1 MTMIFH
7 LTVVTLILVLW
18 KYIDFILSRI
28 ISYFTKCEVRI
39 GGVGFVRLEDVTIRI
54 AWLSIHID
62 VISLKRDSAHPTR
75 FGILELE
82 DVRIEAEK
90 NEVTSSTSSTTTAS
104 GTSSRKIWLQRFT
117 RFAQYCGLVINRVH
131 IVVMNTIP
139 ECLLHVTID
148 ELSLETFRSREG
160 WQFETSC
167 SLIQGKLL
175 RRNSKSERSLLAEV
189 SMPFQLSL
197 DIDKDYVDNV
207 ALRISTP
214 SFAFTDDF
222 LMVVES
228 CLSGEKKEGQDP
240 TTPAEDVAIQ
250 KDSFLS
256 KLLSLNIDIRS
267 ISLKYTVTSGTESRY
282 ITTNIKQIQAT
293 RTSFQILELIIAD
306 QLLRSEIRLNW
317 IQYEQL
323 DTDQERI
330 RRSAIDGISAKVSM
344 HDLHWWK
351 GSVEKQERILER
363 FRRRQGSEASFKN
376 EKPPEKK
383 RISIEVSD
391 LTTEILDFDYQRSQM
406 KLGFLSFEKSTVP
419 LEDSQEYEL
428 SLELLFFGSMVPDS
442 GVDPP
447 PQFEMHRW
455 GESVFIG
462 ALIIQW
468 KVTDSLTGR
477 LIDVTCGCDDFKF
490 EWSDLLARQIEGIL
504 IFGRSGADP
513 NIKRA
518 GSEKILAIQVSMNR
532 VAVLVDVSSKT
543 SNKAYAALTASKLE
557 FITEDVRKERI
568 LKIEMIRGATGIR
581 NSADFIYLA
590 DIFESER
597 IRPQEED
604 KESEKPT
611 TSPTRRWSQ
620 LEREKNYREERA
632 QRERGS
638 EYKQFISM
646 DSLEILVDREAPVID
661 KISIFTPNEV
671 YLAWSPQLHLIAF
684 HAWKSVRKTCQHLP
698 KPSTRKVPRK
708 KHLILTATDFVEVQI
723 ELARNHRMFWQGEK
737 FNFERFDSQMRM
749 STEMLYILMNEQ
761 KIISVLNP
769 CILVQ
774 THDEMMSQSRAAFAT
789 LQAETNRI
797 WNWTADKFLFRLP
810 FDFNFAEIF
819 TEFSNIIKW
828 IKVVHEV
835 KKSEFTEQSPLPS
848 DVRIE
853 FQEVCLE
860 LEDDEFEN
868 RLKLA
873 AQLKED
879 EVYEREKRD
888 EAMDE
893 QLANLKKMGTF
904 LSKETLEKIRRRLF
918 EKNSDI
924 YIHRWNVT
932 EISDAP
938 LFLSKWKGW
947 SMRAFA
953 DLSLHGTEKC
963 IQMMKSFD
971 PLSPIPE
978 QKYSTLWARAV
989 EFDVD
994 EWTVT
999 FKDYPMKYLDI
1010 KDLHFFGTLVAAES
1024 IADDGRCLREC
1035 TIPLPDP
1042 FPTHTV
1048 QRNMS
1053 PLKFYY
1059 DLQCASTEYNC
1070 TYGPCWEPCLSMI
1083 SLVWN
1088 SISAPSFDPSQPLPF
1103 WDKMRFLL
1111 HGKLLWSSE
1120 KIVTTMLASN
1130 DPYNETETVEML
1142 WEDFGLDWAL
1152 GEIRIKSGLKIFLR
1166 TASRYDDSQ
1175 ILSLPDVRLKV
1186 LLGWECSGDPHE
1198 HHAVQLCA
1206 PDKLPH
1212 YSSTEEHDSYRQFR
1226 SSCVNVTLNFD
1237 VSPGSCTSNEKMP
1250 NLLLYSNTFR
1260 WIEQFLKSLTTK
1272 NRNVRRGKVFG
1283 NRVLLKPQLSKHF
1296 GKLQFSFSLPKVL
1309 VTYWMSHSSSYGF
1322 RVFSDGLQ
1330 LTASFRQTVQHSS
1343 VNREMNVQRRKIYTW
1358 STHHMTCTWWATQ
1371 IHVYGGESRPPSD
1384 GSPSEDTFLLGFGR
1398 VQYARETFP
1407 GKDVPLH
1414 KVTAFDLK
1422 MAWTAENRDACLTIA
1437 DGVHR
1442 AHMLRRILSNDAVKT
1457 LNVHLE
1463 ETVEPKDPT
1472 PKKETKTHRRGYSVT
1487 ETNPW
1492 MLTQLIDEVGTKLV
1506 AHCEQASDVPID
1518 SLIGVHQSTMDDVKL
1533 LNWQIDL
1540 FNSQLVLKGC
1550 ERDGFL
1556 LVCAAKSQ
1564 LLQNFHRNVW
1574 KRSLLLSK
1582 KSWSAKLSGMQY
1594 FAPISLSASGTNNK
1608 EKFRWLPR
1616 EVIDEKSQDTGGFAD
1631 DFVQKF
1637 TATGEAVGGVV
1648 QTEEESAVQ
1657 LQRIV
1662 SRCSCQIYFCYFS
1675 DELKTD
1681 SSEDISVPPQI
1692 DPKHQSLNTDAIG
1705 IDVLTLKH
1713 NMLEATSNSEQ
1724 YEMVVDIVNNLA
1736 LFVDPIKKEMGEKR
1750 RRLRFEC
1757 QLMGMAE
1764 MRAKIMRYQS
1774 ELREIVSLGRYLERQ
1789 LFYLSNEENTNN
1801 TSNEK
1806 IEYTEDQLIQEAEET
1821 KQRMLT
1827 VSEKLATYIS
1837 SYKQRQVNQ
1846 VKEFDEGKNAK
1857 KGVEVIR
1864 RFEVCF
1870 EDCIWKLTESDGQI
1884 ALAQTQIRNFLYTR
1898 TVRDSNCGDHLF
1910 EVGSVRITNLL
1921 PDTIYKHAL
1930 HRDETRQT
1938 RQPAI
1943 RLYVR
1948 DMPPVGGISVKEH
1961 FELNIAPMVAEITHR
1976 LFDKMMRFFFPGRNI
1991 HANDSL
1997 DGGDDESSSTFSFT
2011 RKIASTLSMRSN
2023 KSASE
2028 KLGLQ
2033 KSLYEKDDIDRMKE
2047 RADKVNH
2054 FMYIKIPEV
2063 SFVVSYKGNKDK
2075 NLIDV
2080 NQFNFIFPLCEYHE
2094 QNWTWLDLALAV
2106 KQRCKRVLVQQFMKQ
2121 KLLRNRISNFSIEPT
2136 PQGVSE
2142 DEKKRIAVGITTSDQ
2157 KSLKTPK

>member
-1 MTMIFH
+1 MIVLLSL
-7 LTVVTLILVLW
+7 LTVFLIFLS
-18 KYIDFILSRI
+18 YIDVILSWI
-28 ISYFTKCEVRI
+28 FSFVTKSHVRI
-39 GGVGFVRLEDVTIRI
+39 GGVGFVQLRDVTIKI
-54 AWLSIHID
+54 SWLSIHID
-62 VISLKRDSAHPTR
+62 VISLSRDRAHPTR
-75 FGILELE
+75 FCVLRFD

-90 NEVTSSTSSTTTAS
+90 NVQWYGKVEEVEDPSKMIKLNIWTS
-104 GTSSRKIWLQRFT
+104 RFT
-117 RFAQYCGLVINRVH
+117 RIAQYCGLVVNRVH

-139 ECLLHVTID
+139 DCLLHVTID

-167 SLIQGKLL
+167 SLIQAKLL
-175 RRNSKSERSLLAEV
+175 RRGRNSGSLLAEL

-197 DIDKDYVDNV
+197 DIDKDVVDNV
-207 ALRISTP
+207 ALRISSP
-214 SFAFTDDF
+214 AIAFSDDF
-222 LMVVES
+222 FEVFSSWTGYTER
-228 CLSGEKKEGQDP
+228 SGSAELK
-240 TTPAEDVAIQ
+240 TP
-250 KDSFLS
+250 L
-256 KLLSLNIDIRS
+256 KLLQMTVVIHSFS
-267 ISLKYTVTSGTESRY
+267 IKYTTNNRY
-282 ITTNIKQIQAT
+282 ITAGIKQIQFT
-293 RTSFQILELIIAD
+293 RNLETSILVISELNIAD
-306 QLLRSEIRLNW
+306 QLLRSELKLTMIKF
-317 IQYEQL
+317 E
-323 DTDQERI
+323 T
-330 RRSAIDGISAKVSM
+330 AVKT
-344 HDLHWWK
+344 LHC
-351 GSVEKQERILER
+351 SVEGVHAKLAFHDVQWWNKSLKELQRISGH
-363 FRRRQGSEASFKN
+363 QGSSGGS
-376 EKPPEKK
+376 
-383 RISIEVSD
+383 RGS
-391 LTTEILDFDYQRSQM
+391 DYQIFLEFCDLSAEIVDFESHRSWF
-406 KLGFLSFEKSTVP
+406 KLGFLTFEKSNET
-419 LEDSQEYEL
+419 STQFEL
-428 SLELLFFGSMVPDS
+428 GIEMLFFGSQD
-442 GVDPP
+442 DPESLQ
-447 PQFEMHRW
+447 QFEYHEW
-455 GESVFIG
+455 GETLFIG
-462 ALIIQW
+462 AFIAQW
-468 KVTDSLTGR
+468 KKLSKKNLLDITV
-477 LIDVTCGCDDFKF
+477 GCDDVKF
-490 EWSDLLARQIEGIL
+490 EWSDQLARQIEGVIHGIL
-504 IFGRSGADP
+504 GAEHSA
-513 NIKRA
+513 NGEEA
-518 GSEKILAIQVSMNR
+518 GNLCLAVQVSANR
-532 VAVLVDVSSKT
+532 LAVLVNAT
-543 SNKAYAALTASKLE
+543 NKSYAALCASKLE
-557 FITEDVRKERI
+557 FITDNWQKDGL
-568 LKIEMIRGATGIR
+568 LKMEMMRGATGIR
-581 NSADFIYLA
+581 EDTEDHVLLA
-590 DIFESER
+590 DIFESQR
-597 IRPQEED
+597 VVEEAA
-604 KESEKPT
+604 EIHS
-611 TSPTRRWSQ
+611 SPTRRWSH
-620 LEREKNYREERA
+620 LERERVYKEEREKRA
-632 QRERGS
+632 NQFEFKF
-638 EYKQFISM
+638 KQFITVNT
-646 DSLEILVDREAPVID
+646 LEFLIDKQSSVID
-661 KISIFTPNEV
+661 KISVFTSSEV
-671 YLAWSPQLHLIAF
+671 FLAWSPQLHLIVFDAY
-684 HAWKSVRKTCQHLP
+684 KSVKKTVQLLSFP
-698 KPSTRKVPRK
+698 NPSTLTRKVPRK
-708 KHLILTATDFVEVQI
+708 KHIILTAENFVEVQL
-723 ELARNHRMFWQGEK
+723 ELARNNRMFWQGEK
-737 FNFERFDSQMRM
+737 FRLERLDNQMRM
-749 STEMLYILMNEQ
+749 NTEILYVMLNEQ
-761 KIISVLNP
+761 RIISVLNP
-769 CILVQ
+769 TITVQ
-774 THDEMMSQSRAAFAT
+774 NSDDLMTQSRSAFAT
-789 LQAETNRI
+789 LSSATNKVWI
-797 WNWTADKFLFRLP
+797 WSADKFMFRLP
-810 FDFNFAEIF
+810 FNFDFAQIF
-819 TEFSNIIKW
+819 DEFLQIIKW

-835 KKSEFTEQSPLPS
+835 KKKEFTEASPLPS

-853 FQEVCLE
+853 FLEVWLE

-868 RLKLA
+868 RLKLS

-879 EVYEREKRD
+879 EVYESERR
-888 EAMDE
+888 E
-893 QLANLKKMGTF
+893 QLLEERLFNLKKTAPF
-904 LSKETLEKIRRRLF
+904 LSKEMIEAIKNSLI
-918 EKNSDI
+918 EKNSEI
-924 YIHRWNVT
+924 YIERWKMT
-932 EISDAP
+932 EVSDSP

-947 SMRAFA
+947 NMRAFA
-953 DLSLHGTEKC
+953 DVTLHGTEKC
-963 IQMMKSFD
+963 IQMMKAFD

-978 QKYSTLWARAV
+978 QNYSTLWARAV

-1024 IADDGRCLREC
+1024 LSEDGRSLREC
-1035 TIPLPDP
+1035 VIPLPEP
-1042 FPTHTV
+1042 FPTHSV
-1048 QRNMS
+1048 WKNMS
-1053 PLKFYY
+1053 PIKFYY

-1088 SISAPSFDPSQPLPF
+1088 NISAPSKDPSQPLPF

-1120 KIVTTMLASN
+1120 KLVTTMLAST

-1175 ILSLPDVRLKV
+1175 ILSLPDVRLKI
-1186 LLGWECSGDPHE
+1186 LLGWECGGDPHE
-1198 HHAVQLCA
+1198 HHGVQLCS
-1206 PDKLPH
+1206 PQRLPH

-1237 VSPGSCTSNEKMP
+1237 VSPGSCTSKDKMP

-1272 NRNVRRGKVFG
+1272 NRNVRRGTVFG

-1309 VTYWMSHSSSYGF
+1309 VTYWMSHSSPYGF
-1322 RVFSDGLQ
+1322 QVFSDGLQ
-1330 LTASFRQTVQHSS
+1330 LTSSFRQTVSHSS
-1343 VNREMNVQRRKIYTW
+1343 VNREMNVQRRKVYSW

-1371 IHVYGGESRPPSD
+1371 IHVYGETSRPPTD

-1422 MAWTAENRDACLTIA
+1422 MAWTAQNRDACLTIA

-1442 AHMLRRILSNDAVKT
+1442 AHMLRRILSNDAVKR

-1463 ETVEPKDPT
+1463 EASDTPKDPS
-1472 PKKETKTHRRGYSVT
+1472 PKKKEEKTHRRGYSVT
-1487 ETNPW
+1487 EANPW

-1518 SLIGVHQSTMDDVKL
+1518 SLLGVHQSTMDDVKL

-1556 LVCAAKSQ
+1556 LVCAAKTQ

-1582 KSWSAKLSGMQY
+1582 KSWSAKISGMQY
-1594 FAPISLSASGTNNK
+1594 FAPISATGTNK

-1616 EVIDEKSQDTGGFAD
+1616 EVIDEKSQQDTSGFAD

-1637 TATGEAVGGVV
+1637 TAAGEAVGGVV
-1648 QTEEESAVQ
+1648 QSEAPDESEEKVQ

-1675 DELKTD
+1675 DELKTE
-1681 SSEDISVPPQI
+1681 SNEDISVPPQL
-1692 DPKHQSLNTDAIG
+1692 DPKHQSLNPDAVG

-1736 LFVDPIKKEMGEKR
+1736 LFVDPYKKEMGEKR

-1757 QLMGMAE
+1757 QIME
-1764 MRAKIMRYQS
+1764 MVELRAKIMRYQS
-1774 ELREIVSLGRYLERQ
+1774 ELREIVSLGRFLERQ
-1789 LFYLSNEENTNN
+1789 LFYLSNGN
-1801 TSNEK
+1801 SNSMNGSHCEQPV
-1806 IEYTEDQLIQEAEET
+1806 EYTEDQLVLEAEDT

-1837 SYKQRQVNQ
+1837 CYKQRQVNR
-1846 VKEFDEGKNAK
+1846 VKEFDEKSAK
-1857 KGVEVIR
+1857 KGMEVVR

-1870 EDCIWKLTESDGQI
+1870 EDCTWKLTESDGQI

-1921 PDTIYKHAL
+1921 PDSIYKHAL
-1930 HRDETRQT
+1930 HRDETRLS

-1943 RLYVR
+1943 RLFVR

-1991 HANDSL
+1991 HTNDNL
-1997 DGGDDESSSTFSFT
+1997 DHEEEVSTFSFT

-2028 KLGLQ
+2028 KLMLQ
-2033 KSLYEKDDIDRMKE
+2033 KSLHEKDDIDRMKE

-2106 KQRCKRVLVQQFMKQ
+2106 KQHCKRVLVQQFMKQ
-2121 KLLRNRISNFSIEPT
+2121 KLLRNRISNFSIDPI

-2142 DEKKRIAVGITTSDQ
+2142 DEKKRIAVGITTYDQ
-2157 KSLKTPK
+2157 KTLKAPK

>member
-1 MTMIFH
+1 MIVLFTA
-7 LTVVTLILVLW
+7 LTLLFILW

-28 ISYFTKCEVRI
+28 ISLITKWEVRI
-39 GGVGFVRLEDVTIRI
+39 GGVGFVRLNDVSIRV
-54 AWLSIHID
+54 AWLFIHIN
-62 VISLKRDSAHPTR
+62 VISLRRDPTHPTR
-75 FGILELE
+75 FCILRLD

-90 NEVTSSTSSTTTAS
+90 SPGRPSTERKTRMNEKQWT
-104 GTSSRKIWLQRFT
+104 QRFT
-117 RFAQYCGLVINRVH
+117 RLAQYCGLVINRVH
-131 IVVMNTIP
+131 IVVMDTIP

-148 ELSLETFRSREG
+148 EWSLETFRSREG

-175 RRNSKSERSLLAEV
+175 RRNSRSGSLLAEL

-197 DIDKDYVDNV
+197 DIDKELIEHVS
-207 ALRISTP
+207 LRISTP

-222 LMVVES
+222 LAVIENISSERKKNPPEEIEAKRNWKDVMAES
-228 CLSGEKKEGQDP
+228 
-240 TTPAEDVAIQ
+240 IQ
-250 KDSFLS
+250 V
-256 KLLSLNIDIRS
+256 NIDVRS
-267 ISLKYTVTSGTESRY
+267 ISLKYTVSNGNECRYMTS
-282 ITTNIKQIQAT
+282 NIKQIIAT
-293 RTSFQILELIIAD
+293 RSSLSVTELNIAD
-306 QLLRSEIRLNW
+306 QLLRSEIRLTS
-317 IQYEQL
+317 IQLEV
-323 DTDQERI
+323 QEAMR
-330 RRSAIDGISAKVSM
+330 AGIEGIHAKISF
-344 HDLHWWK
+344 HDVQWWK
-351 GSVEKQERILER
+351 NMLEKQEAIRKLIES
-363 FRRRQGSEASFKN
+363 RR
-376 EKPPEKK
+376 EKEKK
-383 RISIEVSD
+383 QEDPKNILIEVSD
-391 LTTEILDFDYQRSQM
+391 FSCDILDFDYQKSQM
-406 KLGFLSFEKSTVP
+406 KMGFLSFEKAEQQFEIGV
-419 LEDSQEYEL
+419 
-428 SLELLFFGSMVPDS
+428 ELLFFGSTTEA
-442 GVDPP
+442 
-447 PQFEMHRW
+447 PQFEVHRW
-455 GESVFIG
+455 GESVFVG
-462 ALIIQW
+462 AVIVQW
-468 KVTDSLTGR
+468 KQVDV
-477 LIDVTCGCDDFKF
+477 IDITVGCDDLKF
-490 EWSDLLARQIEGIL
+490 EWSDRLARQIEGI
-504 IFGRSGADP
+504 IQGMFGEPKEPSVPSRKKEEA
-513 NIKRA
+513 
-518 GSEKILAIQVSMNR
+518 KIIAIQVSANR
-532 VAVLVDVSSKT
+532 IAALLDVSNESF
-543 SNKAYAALTASKLE
+543 AALTSSKLE
-557 FITEDVRKERI
+557 FITDNWTKDRR
-568 LKIEMIRGATGIR
+568 LKMELVRGATGIR
-581 NSADFIYLA
+581 NGKDHLYLA

-597 IRPQEED
+597 IRPQNEE
-604 KESEKPT
+604 EKRG
-611 TSPTRRWSQ
+611 SPTRRWSQ
-620 LEREKNYREERA
+620 LERERAYREERES
-632 QRERGS
+632 REHGPAV
-638 EYKQFISM
+638 KQFIS
-646 DSLEILVDREAPVID
+646 VDTFEVTIDRQAPVID
-661 KISIFTPNEV
+661 KISVFTPSELF
-671 YLAWSPQLHLIAF
+671 LAWSPQLHLIFLHAF
-684 HAWKSVRKTCQHLP
+684 KSIKKSLKLP
-698 KPSTRKVPRK
+698 SGKPAIRQVPRK
-708 KHLILTATDFVEVQI
+708 KHIILNADEFVEVQI

-737 FNFERFDSQMRM
+737 FSLERFENQMRM
-749 STEMLYILMNEQ
+749 TSEMLYILLNEQ
-761 KIISVLNP
+761 KIISVRNP
-769 CILVQ
+769 TITVQ
-774 THDEMMSQSRAAFAT
+774 NQDEVMSQSRVAFAN
-789 LQAETNRI
+789 LASNVNKVWI
-797 WNWTADKFLFRLP
+797 WAADKFLFRLP

-828 IKVVHEV
+828 IKVVHGIQ
-835 KKSEFTEQSPLPS
+835 KSEFTEKSPLPS

-853 FQEVCLE
+853 FHEVCLE

-879 EVYEREKRD
+879 EVYESERR
-888 EAMDE
+888 E
-893 QLANLKKMGTF
+893 QLLEDRLFNLKKTAPF
-904 LSKETLEKIRRRLF
+904 LSKEMIENMKNLLIQ
-918 EKNSDI
+918 KNSEI
-924 YIHRWNVT
+924 YIERWKMT

-953 DLSLHGTEKC
+953 DISLHGTEKC
-963 IQMMKSFD
+963 IQLMKSFD
-971 PLSPIPE
+971 PLSPIPD

-1010 KDLHFFGTLVAAES
+1010 KDLHFFGTLVGAES
-1024 IADDGRCLREC
+1024 LSEDGRSLREC
-1035 TIPLPDP
+1035 TIPLPAP

-1088 SISAPSFDPSQPLPF
+1088 SISAPSMDPSQPLPF

-1186 LLGWECSGDPHE
+1186 LLGWECGGDPHE

-1206 PDKLPH
+1206 PHRLPH

-1343 VNREMNVQRRKIYTW
+1343 VNREMNVQRRKVYSW

-1371 IHVYGGESRPPSD
+1371 IHVYGGDSRPPSD

-1463 ETVEPKDPT
+1463 ETVDPKPKDPT
-1472 PKKETKTHRRGYSVT
+1472 PKKEEKTHRRGYSVT

-1594 FAPISLSASGTNNK
+1594 FAPISLSSTGANK

-1616 EVIDEKSQDTGGFAD
+1616 EVIDDKTQDTSGFAD

-1648 QTEEESAVQ
+1648 QSEVPDSEENIQ

-1681 SSEDISVPPQI
+1681 SSEDISVPPQV
-1692 DPKHQSLNTDAIG
+1692 DPKHQTLDTDAIG

-1736 LFVDPIKKEMGEKR
+1736 LFVDPNKKEMGEKR

-1789 LFYLSNEENTNN
+1789 LFYLNNNQQQEGTTNEQLV
-1801 TSNEK
+1801 
-1806 IEYTEDQLIQEAEET
+1806 EYTEEQLVQEAEET

-1827 VSEKLATYIS
+1827 VSERLATYIS

-1846 VKEFDEGKNAK
+1846 VKEYDEKRLYM
-1857 KGVEVIR
+1857 EVDGER
-1864 RFEVCF
+1864 WA
-1870 EDCIWKLTESDGQI
+1870 DCPGADPDSQ
-1884 ALAQTQIRNFLYTR
+1884 FLYTR

-1921 PDTIYKHAL
+1921 PDSIYKHAL
-1930 HRDETRQT
+1930 HRDETRHS

-1976 LFDKMMRFFFPGRNI
+1976 LFDKMMRFFFPGRNVYT
-1991 HANDSL
+1991 NDSL
-1997 DGGDDESSSTFSFT
+1997 EGDEDNGSTFSFT

-2028 KLGLQ
+2028 KLMLQ

-2106 KQRCKRVLVQQFMKQ
+2106 KQQCKRVLLQQFMRQ
-2121 KLLRNRISNFSIEPT
+2121 KLLRNRISNFSIDPI

-2157 KSLKTPK
+2157 KSLKAPK

>member
-1 MTMIFH
+1 MD
-7 LTVVTLILVLW
+7 VL
-18 KYIDFILSRI
+18 
-28 ISYFTKCEVRI
+28 EV
-39 GGVGFVRLEDVTIRI
+39 
-54 AWLSIHID
+54 
-62 VISLKRDSAHPTR
+62 
-75 FGILELE
+75 
-82 DVRIEAEK
+82 
-90 NEVTSSTSSTTTAS
+90 
-104 GTSSRKIWLQRFT
+104 
-117 RFAQYCGLVINRVH
+117 
-131 IVVMNTIP
+131 
-139 ECLLHVTID
+139 LL
-148 ELSLETFRSREG
+148 
-160 WQFETSC
+160 
-167 SLIQGKLL
+167 
-175 RRNSKSERSLLAEV
+175 
-189 SMPFQLSL
+189 
-197 DIDKDYVDNV
+197 
-207 ALRISTP
+207 
-214 SFAFTDDF
+214 
-222 LMVVES
+222 
-228 CLSGEKKEGQDP
+228 
-240 TTPAEDVAIQ
+240 
-250 KDSFLS
+250 
-256 KLLSLNIDIRS
+256 
-267 ISLKYTVTSGTESRY
+267 
-282 ITTNIKQIQAT
+282 
-293 RTSFQILELIIAD
+293 
-306 QLLRSEIRLNW
+306 
-317 IQYEQL
+317 
-323 DTDQERI
+323 
-330 RRSAIDGISAKVSM
+330 
-344 HDLHWWK
+344 
-351 GSVEKQERILER
+351 
-363 FRRRQGSEASFKN
+363 
-376 EKPPEKK
+376 
-383 RISIEVSD
+383 
-391 LTTEILDFDYQRSQM
+391 
-406 KLGFLSFEKSTVP
+406 
-419 LEDSQEYEL
+419 
-428 SLELLFFGSMVPDS
+428 
-442 GVDPP
+442 
-447 PQFEMHRW
+447 
-455 GESVFIG
+455 
-462 ALIIQW
+462 
-468 KVTDSLTGR
+468 
-477 LIDVTCGCDDFKF
+477 
-490 EWSDLLARQIEGIL
+490 
-504 IFGRSGADP
+504 
-513 NIKRA
+513 
-518 GSEKILAIQVSMNR
+518 
-532 VAVLVDVSSKT
+532 
-543 SNKAYAALTASKLE
+543 
-557 FITEDVRKERI
+557 
-568 LKIEMIRGATGIR
+568 
-581 NSADFIYLA
+581 
-590 DIFESER
+590 
-597 IRPQEED
+597 
-604 KESEKPT
+604 
-611 TSPTRRWSQ
+611 
-620 LEREKNYREERA
+620 
-632 QRERGS
+632 
-638 EYKQFISM
+638 
-646 DSLEILVDREAPVID
+646 DREAPVID

-684 HAWKSVRKTCQHLP
+684 HAWKSVRKTFQHLP

-789 LQAETNRI
+789 LQAEANKI
-797 WNWTADKFLFRLP
+797 WNWSADKFLFRLP

-835 KKSEFTEQSPLPS
+835 QKSGFTEQSPLPS

-1774 ELREIVSLGRYLERQ
+1774 QLREIVSLGRYLERQ
-1789 LFYLSNEENTNN
+1789 LFYLSNEENTM
-1801 TSNEK
+1801 EK

>member
-1 MTMIFH
+1 MIFH

-75 FGILELE
+75 FGILVLE

-90 NEVTSSTSSTTTAS
+90 NDVTSTSSSSTTS

-117 RFAQYCGLVINRVH
+117 RLAQYCGLVINRVH

-228 CLSGEKKEGQDP
+228 CLSRRMTSQAP
-240 TTPAEDVAIQ
+240 SEDVVAIQ
-250 KDSFLS
+250 EDSFLS

-282 ITTNIKQIQAT
+282 VTTNIKQIQAT

-306 QLLRSEIRLNW
+306 QLLRSEIRLNS

-351 GSVEKQERILER
+351 VSVEKQERILER
-363 FRRRQGSEASFKN
+363 LRFRRGSEASF
-376 EKPPEKK
+376 EYSEKK
-383 RISIEVSD
+383 RRIAIEVSD
-391 LTTEILDFDYQRSQM
+391 LTMEILDFDYQRSQM

-419 LEDSQEYEL
+419 QEDSQEYEL
-428 SLELLFFGSMVPDS
+428 SLELLFFGSIFPEL
-442 GVDPP
+442 GQIPVDL

-468 KVTDSLTGR
+468 KVTGS

-490 EWSDLLARQIEGIL
+490 EWSDRLASHIEGIL
-504 IFGRSGADP
+504 IFGRSGAEA
-513 NIKRA
+513 NIKKD
-518 GSEKILAIQVSMNR
+518 GPEKILALQVSMNR
-532 VAVLVDVSSKT
+532 VAVLVDVASKT
-543 SNKAYAALTASKLE
+543 SNKSYSALTASKLE
-557 FITEDVRKERI
+557 FVTEDVRNERI

-581 NSADFIYLA
+581 NSGLNEELYLA

-597 IRPQEED
+597 VKPKEED
-604 KESEKPT
+604 EEEKQT

-638 EYKQFISM
+638 EYKQFVSM
-646 DSLEILVDREAPVID
+646 DVLEVLLDREAPVID

-684 HAWKSVRKTCQHLP
+684 HAWKSVRKTFQHLP

-789 LQAETNRI
+789 LQAEANKI
-797 WNWTADKFLFRLP
+797 WNWSADKFLFRLP

-835 KKSEFTEQSPLPS
+835 QKSGFTEQSPLPS

-1774 ELREIVSLGRYLERQ
+1774 QLREIVSLGRYLERQ
-1789 LFYLSNEENTNN
+1789 LFYLSNEENTM
-1801 TSNEK
+1801 EK

>member
-1 MTMIFH
+1 MSKFDRENPKIRHIFG
-7 LTVVTLILVLW
+7 LR
-18 KYIDFILSRI
+18 YIDFILSRI

-75 FGILELE
+75 FGILVLE

-90 NEVTSSTSSTTTAS
+90 NEVTSSGTSS

-175 RRNSKSERSLLAEV
+175 RRNSRSERSLLAEV

-222 LMVVES
+222 LGIVES
-228 CLSGEKKEGQDP
+228 CLSREKEKAP
-240 TTPAEDVAIQ
+240 SEDVVV
-250 KDSFLS
+250 KEDSFLS

-351 GSVEKQERILER
+351 GSVEKQKGILETFR
-363 FRRRQGSEASFKN
+363 FRRSGGSEASFKT

-383 RISIEVSD
+383 SIAIEISD

-406 KLGFLSFEKSTVP
+406 KLGFLSFEKSSEP
-419 LEDSQEYEL
+419 LPGDMEHQESYEL
-428 SLELLFFGSMVPDS
+428 SLELLFFGSIFPDS
-442 GVDPP
+442 PDL

-462 ALIIQW
+462 ALIIEW
-468 KVTDSLTGR
+468 KVTDSLTGS

-490 EWSDLLARQIEGIL
+490 EWSDRLARQIEGIL
-504 IFGRSGADP
+504 IFGGSGADP
-513 NIKRA
+513 NITKNEP
-518 GSEKILAIQVSMNR
+518 EKILAIQVSMNR

-557 FITEDVRKERI
+557 FLTEDVRKERI

-581 NSADFIYLA
+581 NTKEYLYLA

-597 IRPQEED
+597 IKPKEE
-604 KESEKPT
+604 EEEKPT

-684 HAWKSVRKTCQHLP
+684 HAWKSVRKTFQHLP

-761 KIISVLNP
+761 RIISVLNP

-1059 DLQCASTEYNC
+1059 DLQC
-1070 TYGPCWEPCLSMI
+1070 
-1083 SLVWN
+1083 
-1088 SISAPSFDPSQPLPF
+1088 
-1103 WDKMRFLL
+1103 
-1111 HGKLLWSSE
+1111 GKE
-1120 KIVTTMLASN
+1120 
-1130 DPYNETETVEML
+1130 
-1142 WEDFGLDWAL
+1142 
-1152 GEIRIKSGLKIFLR
+1152 
-1166 TASRYDDSQ
+1166 
-1175 ILSLPDVRLKV
+1175 
-1186 LLGWECSGDPHE
+1186 
-1198 HHAVQLCA
+1198 
-1206 PDKLPH
+1206 
-1212 YSSTEEHDSYRQFR
+1212 
-1226 SSCVNVTLNFD
+1226 NF
-1237 VSPGSCTSNEKMP
+1237 
-1250 NLLLYSNTFR
+1250 
-1260 WIEQFLKSLTTK
+1260 
-1272 NRNVRRGKVFG
+1272 
-1283 NRVLLKPQLSKHF
+1283 
-1296 GKLQFSFSLPKVL
+1296 
-1309 VTYWMSHSSSYGF
+1309 
-1322 RVFSDGLQ
+1322 
-1330 LTASFRQTVQHSS
+1330 
-1343 VNREMNVQRRKIYTW
+1343 
-1358 STHHMTCTWWATQ
+1358 
-1371 IHVYGGESRPPSD
+1371 
-1384 GSPSEDTFLLGFGR
+1384 
-1398 VQYARETFP
+1398 
-1407 GKDVPLH
+1407 
-1414 KVTAFDLK
+1414 
-1422 MAWTAENRDACLTIA
+1422 
-1437 DGVHR
+1437 
-1442 AHMLRRILSNDAVKT
+1442 
-1457 LNVHLE
+1457 
-1463 ETVEPKDPT
+1463 
-1472 PKKETKTHRRGYSVT
+1472 
-1487 ETNPW
+1487 
-1492 MLTQLIDEVGTKLV
+1492 
-1506 AHCEQASDVPID
+1506 
-1518 SLIGVHQSTMDDVKL
+1518 
-1533 LNWQIDL
+1533 
-1540 FNSQLVLKGC
+1540 
-1550 ERDGFL
+1550 
-1556 LVCAAKSQ
+1556 
-1564 LLQNFHRNVW
+1564 
-1574 KRSLLLSK
+1574 
-1582 KSWSAKLSGMQY
+1582 
-1594 FAPISLSASGTNNK
+1594 
-1608 EKFRWLPR
+1608 
-1616 EVIDEKSQDTGGFAD
+1616 
-1631 DFVQKF
+1631 
-1637 TATGEAVGGVV
+1637 
-1648 QTEEESAVQ
+1648 
-1657 LQRIV
+1657 
-1662 SRCSCQIYFCYFS
+1662 
-1675 DELKTD
+1675 
-1681 SSEDISVPPQI
+1681 
-1692 DPKHQSLNTDAIG
+1692 
-1705 IDVLTLKH
+1705 
-1713 NMLEATSNSEQ
+1713 
-1724 YEMVVDIVNNLA
+1724 
-1736 LFVDPIKKEMGEKR
+1736 
-1750 RRLRFEC
+1750 
-1757 QLMGMAE
+1757 
-1764 MRAKIMRYQS
+1764 
-1774 ELREIVSLGRYLERQ
+1774 
-1789 LFYLSNEENTNN
+1789 
-1801 TSNEK
+1801 
-1806 IEYTEDQLIQEAEET
+1806 
-1821 KQRMLT
+1821 
-1827 VSEKLATYIS
+1827 
-1837 SYKQRQVNQ
+1837 
-1846 VKEFDEGKNAK
+1846 
-1857 KGVEVIR
+1857 
-1864 RFEVCF
+1864 
-1870 EDCIWKLTESDGQI
+1870 
-1884 ALAQTQIRNFLYTR
+1884 
-1898 TVRDSNCGDHLF
+1898 
-1910 EVGSVRITNLL
+1910 
-1921 PDTIYKHAL
+1921 
-1930 HRDETRQT
+1930 
-1938 RQPAI
+1938 
-1943 RLYVR
+1943 
-1948 DMPPVGGISVKEH
+1948 
-1961 FELNIAPMVAEITHR
+1961 
-1976 LFDKMMRFFFPGRNI
+1976 
-1991 HANDSL
+1991 
-1997 DGGDDESSSTFSFT
+1997 
-2011 RKIASTLSMRSN
+2011 
-2023 KSASE
+2023 
-2028 KLGLQ
+2028 
-2033 KSLYEKDDIDRMKE
+2033 
-2047 RADKVNH
+2047 
-2054 FMYIKIPEV
+2054 
-2063 SFVVSYKGNKDK
+2063 
-2075 NLIDV
+2075 
-2080 NQFNFIFPLCEYHE
+2080 
-2094 QNWTWLDLALAV
+2094 
-2106 KQRCKRVLVQQFMKQ
+2106 
-2121 KLLRNRISNFSIEPT
+2121 
-2136 PQGVSE
+2136 
-2142 DEKKRIAVGITTSDQ
+2142 
-2157 KSLKTPK
+2157 

>member
-1 MTMIFH
+1 M
-7 LTVVTLILVLW
+7 
-18 KYIDFILSRI
+18 
-28 ISYFTKCEVRI
+28 
-39 GGVGFVRLEDVTIRI
+39 
-54 AWLSIHID
+54 
-62 VISLKRDSAHPTR
+62 
-75 FGILELE
+75 
-82 DVRIEAEK
+82 AE
-90 NEVTSSTSSTTTAS
+90 
-104 GTSSRKIWLQRFT
+104 I
-117 RFAQYCGLVINRVH
+117 
-131 IVVMNTIP
+131 
-139 ECLLHVTID
+139 
-148 ELSLETFRSREG
+148 
-160 WQFETSC
+160 
-167 SLIQGKLL
+167 
-175 RRNSKSERSLLAEV
+175 

-197 DIDKDYVDNV
+197 DIDKEVIDNV
-207 ALRISTP
+207 SLRISTP

-222 LMVVES
+222 LKLVEQIS
-228 CLSGEKKEGQDP
+228 RDFQASKSGEHTEKKPENCSKKLMSNLIQ
-240 TTPAEDVAIQ
+240 ASLDVR
-250 KDSFLS
+250 SLS
-256 KLLSLNIDIRS
+256 V
-267 ISLKYTVTSGTESRY
+267 KYTVSHGNESRY
-282 ITTNIKQIQAT
+282 ITTTVRQILAT
-293 RTSFQILELIIAD
+293 RTSLSIAELNIAD
-306 QLLRSEIRLNW
+306 QLLRSEVRMNSFQVEVQDTTRSGIEGVYAKISLHDVQWWKANFERQEAIQNLIRLRKNSENDE
-317 IQYEQL
+317 IVPEPVKNSFESPENLEPKNNEFLQY
-323 DTDQERI
+323 
-330 RRSAIDGISAKVSM
+330 IS
-344 HDLHWWK
+344 
-351 GSVEKQERILER
+351 LEL
-363 FRRRQGSEASFKN
+363 
-376 EKPPEKK
+376 
-383 RISIEVSD
+383 SD
-391 LTTEILDFDYQRSQM
+391 FSCDILDFDYQKTQM
-406 KLGFLSFEKSTVP
+406 KLGFLTFEKANTQF
-419 LEDSQEYEL
+419 EIG
-428 SLELLFFGSMVPDS
+428 LELFFFGSAPNDQ
-442 GVDPP
+442 PP
-447 PQFEMHRW
+447 LFEVHRW
-455 GESVFIG
+455 GESVFVG

-468 KVTDSLTGR
+468 KVLEENGI
-477 LIDVTCGCDDFKF
+477 IDVTIGCDDLKF
-490 EWSDLLARQIEGIL
+490 EWSDRLARQIEGIIHGML
-504 IFGRSGADP
+504 ATRDTVPVDSKRKKDKRSVAM
-513 NIKRA
+513 
-518 GSEKILAIQVSMNR
+518 QVSVNR
-532 VAVLVDVSSKT
+532 LALLVDVS
-543 SNKAYAALTASKLE
+543 NKSYAALTSSKLE
-557 FITEDVRKERI
+557 FITDNWLKEQVFK
-568 LKIEMIRGATGIR
+568 LEMVRGATGLR
-581 NSADFIYLA
+581 NGKDHLHLSQ
-590 DIFESER
+590 IFESER
-597 IRPQEED
+597 IKPHDDEE
-604 KESEKPT
+604 KRG
-611 TSPTRRWSQ
+611 SPTRRWSQ
-620 LEREKNYREERA
+620 LERERAYREEREK
-632 QRERGS
+632 RENGI
-638 EYKQFISM
+638 EFKQFISV
-646 DSLEILVDREAPVID
+646 DYLELLIDKQAPVID
-661 KISIFTPNEV
+661 KYSLYTPNEI
-671 YLAWSPQLHLIAF
+671 YLAWSPQLHLIMF
-684 HAWKSVRKTCQHLP
+684 HAYKSVKGTLRFPTS
-698 KPSTRKVPRK
+698 PSPPTRQVPRK
-708 KHLILTATDFVEVQI
+708 KHILFTADDFVEVQI

-737 FNFERFDSQMRM
+737 FTFERFDSQMRM
-749 STEMLYILMNEQ
+749 TSEMLYLLLNEQ
-761 KIISVLNP
+761 RIISVLNP
-769 CILVQ
+769 SITVQ
-774 THDEMMSQSRAAFAT
+774 NHDDLMSQSRISFANLASKVNKT
-789 LQAETNRI
+789 WI
-797 WNWTADKFLFRLP
+797 WAADKFLFRLP

-828 IKVVHEV
+828 IKVVHEF
-835 KKSEFTEQSPLPS
+835 KKSEFTENSPLPS
-848 DVRIE
+848 DVRID
-853 FQEVCLE
+853 FHEVSME

-868 RLKLA
+868 RLKLS

-879 EVYEREKRD
+879 EVYETERRDQLLEEK
-888 EAMDE
+888 
-893 QLANLKKMGTF
+893 LAVLKKTAPF
-904 LSKETLEKIRRRLF
+904 LSKEMIEKMKRTLF
-918 EKNSDI
+918 AKNSDI
-924 YIHRWNVT
+924 YIARWKMT

-953 DLSLHGTEKC
+953 DISLHGTEKC
-963 IQMMKSFD
+963 IQLMKSFD
-971 PLSPIPE
+971 PLSPIPD

-994 EWTVT
+994 EWTVS
-999 FKDYPMKYLDI
+999 FKDYPMQYLDI
-1010 KDLHFFGTLVAAES
+1010 KDLHFFGTLVGAES
-1024 IADDGRCLREC
+1024 LAEDGRSLREC

-1048 QRNMS
+1048 TRNMS

-1088 SISAPSFDPSQPLPF
+1088 SISAPSMDPSQPLPF

-1120 KIVTTMLASN
+1120 KMVTTMLASN

-1186 LLGWECSGDPHE
+1186 LLGWECGGDPHE

-1206 PDKLPH
+1206 PHRLPH

-1237 VSPGSCTSNEKMP
+1237 VSPGSCTTHEKMP

-1371 IHVYGGESRPPSD
+1371 IHVYGGDSRPPSD

-1463 ETVEPKDPT
+1463 ELIDTKPKDPT
-1472 PKKETKTHRRGYSVT
+1472 PKKEEKTHRRGYSVT

-1492 MLTQLIDEVGTKLV
+1492 MLSQLIDEVGTKLV

-1518 SLIGVHQSTMDDVKL
+1518 SLIGVQQSTMDDVKL

-1564 LLQNFHRNVW
+1564 LLNNFHRNVW

-1594 FAPISLSASGTNNK
+1594 FAPIALSSTGTNK

-1616 EVIDEKSQDTGGFAD
+1616 EVIDDKTQDNSGFAD

-1648 QTEEESAVQ
+1648 QTEVPDSRDSDEDIQ

-1681 SSEDISVPPQI
+1681 SSEDISVPPQV
-1692 DPKHQSLNTDAIG
+1692 DPKHQSLNTDGIG

-1736 LFVDPIKKEMGEKR
+1736 LFVDPNKKEMGEKR

-1789 LFYLSNEENTNN
+1789 LFYLSNQGSASDSLT
-1801 TSNEK
+1801 TSEK
-1806 IEYTEDQLIQEAEET
+1806 IEYTEEQLMLEAEET

-1846 VKEFDEGKNAK
+1846 VKEFDEKSAK

-1921 PDTIYKHAL
+1921 PDSIYKHAL
-1930 HRDETRQT
+1930 HRDETRHS

-1943 RLYVR
+1943 RLFVR

-1976 LFDKMMRFFFPGRNI
+1976 LFDKMMRFFFPGRNV
-1991 HANDSL
+1991 HTTDSL
-1997 DGGDDESSSTFSFT
+1997 DGEEDHSTFSFT

-2028 KLGLQ
+2028 KLMLQ

-2106 KQRCKRVLVQQFMKQ
+2106 KQQCKRVLLQQFMRQ
-2121 KLLRNRISNFSIEPT
+2121 KLLRNRISNFSIDPI
-2136 PQGVSE
+2136 PPSVSE

-2157 KSLKTPK
+2157 KPVKAPK

>member
-1 MTMIFH
+1 MIFH

-75 FGILELE
+75 FGILVLE

-90 NEVTSSTSSTTTAS
+90 NDVTSTSSSSTTS

-117 RFAQYCGLVINRVH
+117 RLAQYCGLVINRVH

-228 CLSGEKKEGQDP
+228 CLSRRMTSQ
-240 TTPAEDVAIQ
+240 AQSEDVVAIQ
-250 KDSFLS
+250 EDSFLS

-282 ITTNIKQIQAT
+282 VTTNIKQIQAT

-306 QLLRSEIRLNW
+306 QLLRSEIRLNS

-351 GSVEKQERILER
+351 VSVEKQERILER
-363 FRRRQGSEASFKN
+363 LRFRRGSEASF
-376 EKPPEKK
+376 EYSEKK
-383 RISIEVSD
+383 RRIAIEVSD
-391 LTTEILDFDYQRSQM
+391 LTMEILDFDYQRSQM

-419 LEDSQEYEL
+419 QEDSQEYEL
-428 SLELLFFGSMVPDS
+428 SLELLFFGSIFPEL
-442 GVDPP
+442 GQIPVDL

-468 KVTDSLTGR
+468 KVTGS

-490 EWSDLLARQIEGIL
+490 EWSDRLASHIEGIL
-504 IFGRSGADP
+504 IFGRSGAEA
-513 NIKRA
+513 NIKKD
-518 GSEKILAIQVSMNR
+518 GPEKILALQVSMNR
-532 VAVLVDVSSKT
+532 VAVLVDVASKT
-543 SNKAYAALTASKLE
+543 SNKSYSALTASKLE
-557 FITEDVRKERI
+557 FVTEDVRNERI

-581 NSADFIYLA
+581 NSGLNEELYLA

-597 IRPQEED
+597 VKPKEED
-604 KESEKPT
+604 EEEKQT

-638 EYKQFISM
+638 EYKQFVSM
-646 DSLEILVDREAPVID
+646 DVLEVLLDREAPVID

-684 HAWKSVRKTCQHLP
+684 HAWKSVRKTFQHLP

-789 LQAETNRI
+789 LQAEANKI

-835 KKSEFTEQSPLPS
+835 QKSGFTEQSPLPS

-1789 LFYLSNEENTNN
+1789 LFYLSNEENTM
-1801 TSNEK
+1801 EK